1 MSLGRCC
8 VEWGLAQVTETTM
21 GVLIKSRQ
29 WQRKHKSK
37 QAWSDIKRRLNRDTP
52 RVVQN
57 EAAMKEAKETVSQ

>member
-1 MSLGRCC
+1 
-8 VEWGLAQVTETTM
+8 M